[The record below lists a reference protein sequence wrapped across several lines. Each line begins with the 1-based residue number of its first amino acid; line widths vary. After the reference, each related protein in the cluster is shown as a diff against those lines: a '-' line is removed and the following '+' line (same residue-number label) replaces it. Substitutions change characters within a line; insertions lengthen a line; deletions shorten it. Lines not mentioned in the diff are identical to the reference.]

1 MNAPYGFS
9 FSLRR
14 SRSGTSSHSEK
25 WARASVYKTSEF
37 WSHPYVLFSPGCVL
51 YLACAYLFSNLSSVI
66 INIPPLPK
74 KGISRWVS
82 MRCEVKFNPVDDN
95 LAIIEKI
102 CLINLYISFQS
113 FSSLGAKPI
122 VSVIQAITDLNIY
135 MLN

>member
-1 MNAPYGFS
+1 MNAPYSFS
-9 FSLRR
+9 FSSRR
-14 SRSGTSSHSEK
+14 SRSGASSHSEK

-37 WSHPYVLFSPGCVL
+37 WSCLYVLFSLGRVL
-51 YLACAYLFSNLSSVI
+51 YLARAYLFSNLSSVI

-74 KGISRWVS
+74 KEISWQVS

-122 VSVIQAITDLNIY
+122 APVIQAITNLNVY
-135 MLN
+135 

>member
-9 FSLRR
+9 SSSRC
-14 SRSGTSSHSEK
+14 SRSGTSSHAEK
-25 WARASVYKTSEF
+25 WVRASVYKTSEF
-37 WSHPYVLFSPGCVL
+37 WSHPYVLFSPGHVL

-74 KGISRWVS
+74 KGISWQVS
-82 MRCEVKFNPVDDN
+82 MRCEVKFNPVNDN
-95 LAIIEKI
+95 LEIIEKI

-113 FSSLGAKPI
+113 FSSPGAKPI
-122 VSVIQAITDLNIY
+122 APVIQAIADLNIY